1 MPSLTKVKGIGI
13 SMICIILM
21 AFILINPQLFFTGDP
36 TAWQDVIFIYIL
48 LFLIAA
54 KDNDPKSKT
63 DDKILSDP
71 LHYILI
77 TAAVLIGVSFIGITC
92 TEIQPAFTGW
102 VTAAVYTFA
111 IVAFVET
118 RVFICWLPEKVGI
131 TAASILFGLF
141 HVGVYLS
148 LLVVDIIPAL
158 VIAMIANY
166 ILYMVFIYARSIYLV
181 MLIHTAINL
190 AVWGYLCMV

>member
-63 DDKILSDP
+63 DDKKHRLKT
-71 LHYILI
+71 LQ
-77 TAAVLIGVSFIGITC
+77 V
-92 TEIQPAFTGW
+92 W
-102 VTAAVYTFA
+102 
-111 IVAFVET
+111 
-118 RVFICWLPEKVGI
+118 
-131 TAASILFGLF
+131 
-141 HVGVYLS
+141 S
-148 LLVVDIIPAL
+148 LLHF
-158 VIAMIANY
+158 NT
-166 ILYMVFIYARSIYLV
+166 RSIYV
-181 MLIHTAINL
+181 SRGN
-190 AVWGYLCMV
+190 